1 MNLLNLIVQL
11 CNIGTFILSLKS
23 YLENRRKRKDDAD
36 EEKF

>member
-1 MNLLNLIVQL
+1 MNLLTIIANL
-11 CNIGTFILSLKS
+11 CNIGTFILSIKV